1 MVLVDGGY
9 YQQKRVLLHM
19 PKLSVTRSANAKTI
33 VAPYMKNMFLTLD
46 YTNRA
51 DVIQFNEQE
60 LEYLYKDNGT
70 IIPEYYWWL
79 ENEVISN
86 EDVFD
91 VDIVG
96 VKVND
101 MGTALA
107 VWTEN
112 NWLCI
117 YQRRSPHGRT
127 ARRRWVPRMAVDRT
141 RGSSGQ
147 ALVKSVIFWNGGPED
162 SNHYI
167 FVALENGIV
176 HSYSLDETEK
186 QKPASFWTFL
196 QDQWPVW
203 TVMSLVISVY
213 VINEVH
219 HHPS

>member
-96 VKVND
+96 VKR
-101 MGTALA
+101 
-107 VWTEN
+107 
-112 NWLCI
+112 WLYGQKTTGFASI
-117 YQRRSPHGRT
+117 KDDRRT
-127 ARRRWVPRMAVDRT
+127 AGPRGVGGCLEWPLIGLVAHLDRR
-141 RGSSGQ
+141 
-147 ALVKSVIFWNGGPED
+147 
-162 SNHYI
+162 
-167 FVALENGIV
+167 
-176 HSYSLDETEK
+176 
-186 QKPASFWTFL
+186 
-196 QDQWPVW
+196 
-203 TVMSLVISVY
+203 
-213 VINEVH
+213 
-219 HHPS
+219 